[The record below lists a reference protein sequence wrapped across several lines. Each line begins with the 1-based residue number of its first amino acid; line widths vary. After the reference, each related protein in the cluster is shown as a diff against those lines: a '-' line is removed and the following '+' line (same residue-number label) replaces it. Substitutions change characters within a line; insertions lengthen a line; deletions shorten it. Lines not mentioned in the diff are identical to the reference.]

1 MTDTTMPDPW
11 AALDALLTEAGIG
24 TDVPSTGLGRPADGG
39 PAAGAIV
46 DPHASNHALPLPA
59 PTPADVD
66 AEQRRALT
74 AKALQTAHLCLDV
87 IAEECAAGGV
97 DFDDAVK
104 ALPILHRVLEHVEK
118 LDAARKSGPAQATAI
133 LTIILDDSVPQESP
147 KRRVQHARAA
157 NTDVIDVIPRA

>member
-1 MTDTTMPDPW
+1 MTNTPMPDPW

-24 TDVPSTGLGRPADGG
+24 TDVPSTGLWRPADGG
-39 PAAGAIV
+39 PAAGATV
-46 DPHASNHALPLPA
+46 DLHASNDSTPLPA
-59 PTPADVD
+59 PAAADVD

-87 IAEECAAGGV
+87 IAAECAAGGV

-118 LDAARKSGPAQATAI
+118 LDAARKSGPAMATAL
-133 LTIILDDSVPQESP
+133 LTIVLDDSVPQESP
-147 KRRVQHARAA
+147 KRRVHVPRAA